1 MKEVGG
7 TLRETVIYRT
17 YLSSESVHEEEMSI
31 SNLIR
36 LSFDGERNIT
46 LPAGAYIKHG
56 GVKYRLLSAYQPK
69 AGNNRSYKYT
79 PEFQHPVMLLS
90 RIPYFHLDCDTSGG
104 NQGHEPPTPADVWRT
119 ATKESEWS
127 FSGYAKTLVNDVV
140 TYMNLYLGMIDST
153 LASELGAGWDYVCDS
168 FGQKVVEI
176 SVQASDIISVVSQAA
191 EQCGCEFH
199 FDAVQKML
207 FFGDVANQMTETPF
221 VLKSGYNVSHAS
233 VTSNSEEYYNRYVVR
248 GGTTNLSQPTYA
260 GGNARVT
267 KRLTLEGMY
276 YPGTGIEM
284 YPDSILDLRGNENVP
299 EYIRSDANEPALTG
313 QITMDDLYPHL
324 KVYIYNPRER
334 RCHKLDEDGN
344 ELTDQIYS
352 KWYIRLAYK
361 TTEAEYDEN
370 ENPLFIA
377 HETFGGT
384 TYYWYPYVI
393 TDKMRIQDTDL
404 QISFLPNYDTEN
416 YSSPLVGRTFVIV
429 PFYENTQEN
438 EHNVDHIPFNVYAG
452 EYRIDFEEDNGLIIP
467 TGEEGGLYPQGASTP
482 SHENNIVSVI
492 GVAVTEELKTEAK
505 YELLQAAIEY
515 VGHQRKD
522 RKTYSFDS
530 YIRHFRHYRQNPN
543 FRLYVGQKVIYDDGG
558 DLIGGTSMRLETK
571 IRKLVTRLT
580 DPDNIKIE
588 VGNERIVGRRESY
601 EKKVETLITY
611 IGGANGGNMTDADFL
626 KLLNTFGRRM
636 FLSKEHD
643 DTAKGI
649 ITFLRGICFGAAQ
662 HWKIDGDGN
671 AILNSINAQEAIF
684 KKLTAQEAHFFTL
697 IIDEIKSVGGQLIIT
712 PANCRIDYV
721 ESMQG
726 GDYKCFFKSSDG
738 SRHINN
744 QWCVGMQAI
753 HMEFNVTAN
762 GTRNYWRVVKEV
774 STDAEEVSFY
784 DEDGNEQSMT
794 CHWIVLCDYKH
805 TREIDGTNI
814 GDSAPQAG
822 DDLSQLGFNEAWYKA
837 NIGNTLPVD
846 VKDLENAIIISAYN
860 IPFIDFDD
868 FMNTSPI
875 KAPLYV
881 SYREINSF
889 DVGEANRVAVI
900 AGNGNLFKGVVR
912 VEQGSTLADGRDV
925 NNLGVQE
932 GNLLRNSGFTGDYDS
947 IEVYGNMDM
956 SAETEVYS
964 EPLKYWLATDANGR
978 ANANAVEVIEES
990 NAVSGYAA
998 TISGNLSQDIDVYP
1012 NTWYMLMFKAYIS
1025 DNTSGTLSINLGG
1038 ESKSVTV
1045 TNSAQRFALPILTG
1059 NTVED
1064 TDKKLVL
1071 SGTGITVYDL
1081 MLVQGNIPTEYK
1093 PSEKDND
1100 KTLAELLNF
1109 EYLKKAIY
1117 EANTEILGGL
1127 ILSAMVW
1134 VGKYV
1139 NGKQENTGGMSGLY
1153 TDGNSPFLWGGG
1165 TFEQAIETIMYY
1177 AGRRPEHY
1185 YDEEPE
1191 GHVNFAVTHGGT
1203 AILNDI
1209 ILRGYINAIGGIFK
1223 NVRSANG
1230 KWSLDED
1237 GFMRCVNAWI
1247 SGSIYTPYFIIN
1259 NENIEDNSTIRQIT
1273 IRWGITEITRDVRV
1287 LNLEKTGFNLQIDY
1301 QSNESMPLFI
1311 MLPEDDGLIGAEV
1324 NVFQN
1329 SIHRC
1334 ALVHISKV
1342 SMDDNRNYEYFNPI
1356 LLKGQKIKLKC
1367 FKDGDTNRWF
1377 PEAYTDALRFRTPLE
1392 IAYVEVEVIKVNDE
1406 WILREIVGRYHSET
1420 RFQYVRDNV
1429 GKYIVTLPSDWRS
1442 VGVIGCDIVPH
1453 SYVMMEYNRGAYA
1466 SVIDKDP
1473 VNSSFTIQVADDDSV
1488 NDGNFGFTI
1497 YLNRDE
1503 ESIDINPILNN
1514 E

>member
-313 QITMDDLYPHL
+313 QITMDDVYPHL

-334 RCHKLDEDGN
+334 RCYKLDEDGN

-361 TTEAEYDEN
+361 TTEAEYDDE
-370 ENPLFIA
+370 EQPLFIA
-377 HETFGGT
+377 QETVGET
-384 TYYWYPYVI
+384 TYYWYPYII

-404 QISFLPNYDTEN
+404 QISFLPNYDTEK

-429 PFYENTQEN
+429 PFYKDTQEN
-438 EHNVDHIPFNVYAG
+438 EHNVDHIPFDVYAG
-452 EYRIDFEEDNGLIIP
+452 EYRIDFEEDNGLVIP
-467 TGEEGGLYPQGASTP
+467 TGEKGGLYPQGASTP

-492 GVAVTEELKTEAK
+492 GVVVTEELKTEAK

-515 VGHQRKD
+515 VGQQRKD

-530 YIRHFRHYRQNPN
+530 YVRHFRHYRQNPN

-588 VGNERIVGRRESY
+588 VGNERIVGKRESY

-649 ITFLRGICFGAAQ
+649 ITFLRGICFGASQ
-662 HWKIDGDGN
+662 DWKITGDGD
-671 AILNSINAQEAIF
+671 ATLHDINAQNAIF
-684 KKLTAQEAHFFTL
+684 NTLTAQNAHFFNL

-712 PANCRIDYV
+712 PANCRIDKVV
-721 ESMQG
+721 EIG
-726 GDYKCFFKSSDG
+726 NDGWKCYFKKSDG
-738 SRHINN
+738 NKTINN
-744 QWCVGMQAI
+744 QWIPGMQAI
-753 HMEFNVTAN
+753 HQEFNVADN
-762 GTRNYWRVVKEV
+762 GTRNYWRVV
-774 STDAEEVSFY
+774 TAIGEEKNVKVEENAFDCHY
-784 DEDGNEQSMT
+784 IILGNKQGEYKNDQS
-794 CHWIVLCDYKH
+794 L
-805 TREIDGTNI
+805 
-814 GDSAPQAG
+814 GDKFVAAPQAG
-822 DDLSQLGFNEAWYKA
+822 DDLSQLGFNEAWCLA
-837 NIGNTLPVD
+837 QPNGTLPSD
-846 VKDLENAIIISAYN
+846 YKQLENAIILSAYN
-860 IPFIDFDD
+860 IPFIYTGPYKEDA
-868 FMNTSPI
+868 NGI
-875 KAPLYV
+875 QAPLYAAF
-881 SYREINSF
+881 SGINEF
-889 DVGEANRVAVI
+889 KVTEDNLLVGI
-900 AGNGNLFKGVVR
+900 AGNGHTFKGR
-912 VEQGSTLADGRDV
+912 VIIEQGSTLADGRDV

-932 GNLLRNSGFTGDYDS
+932 GNLLRNSGFTGDYES
-947 IEVYGNMDM
+947 IEVDGNMDM
-956 SAETEVYS
+956 SADTEVYS
-964 EPLKYWLATDANGR
+964 EPLKYWLVTDANGR
-978 ANANAVEVIEES
+978 ASTSAVEVIEES
-990 NAVSGYAA
+990 NAVSGFAA
-998 TISGNLSQDIDVYP
+998 TISGNLSQEIDVYP

-1025 DNTSGTLSINLGG
+1025 GNTSGRLTINLGG
-1038 ESKSVTV
+1038 ESKTSDITK
-1045 TNSAQRFALPILTG
+1045 TTQRFALPILTG

-1071 SGTGITVYDL
+1071 SGEGITVYDL

-1100 KTLAELLNF
+1100 KTLAELLNL
-1109 EYLKKAIY
+1109 EYLRKAIY
-1117 EANTEILGGL
+1117 EANTEIIGGL
-1127 ILSAMVW
+1127 IMSQLIK
-1134 VGKYV
+1134 VGNYV
-1139 NGKQENTGGMSGLY
+1139 NGKQQNTGGMSGLY

-1191 GHVNFAVTHGGT
+1191 GHVNFAVTHGGR
-1203 AILNDI
+1203 AILNDMI
-1209 ILRGYINAIGGIFK
+1209 VRGWVYAIGGVFK

-1237 GFMRCVNAWI
+1237 GYMRCVNAWI
-1247 SGSIYTPYFIIN
+1247 SGSIYTPYTIIN
-1259 NENIEDNSTIRQIT
+1259 NNNIEDNSTIRQIT

-1342 SMDDNRNYEYFNPI
+1342 SMDDNRYYEYFNPI

-1406 WILREIVGRYHSET
+1406 WILREIVGRYHSEA

-1442 VGVIGCDIVPH
+1442 VGVIGCYIVPH

>member
-1 MKEVGG
+1 MMEGRINIYQMKEVGG
-7 TLRETVIYRT
+7 TLKETVVYRT

-90 RIPYFHLDCDTSGG
+90 RIPYFHLDGDTSGG

-127 FSGYAKTLVNDVV
+127 FSGYAATLVNDVV
-140 TYMNLYLGMIDST
+140 TYMNLYLGMIDGT
-153 LASELGAGWDYVCDS
+153 LASELGAGWEYVCDS

-313 QITMDDLYPHL
+313 QITMDDVYPHL

-334 RCHKLDEDGN
+334 RCYKLDEDGN
-344 ELTDQIYS
+344 ELIDQIYS

-377 HETFGGT
+377 QETVGET
-384 TYYWYPYVI
+384 TYYWYPYII

-404 QISFLPNYDTEN
+404 QISFLPNYDTEK

-438 EHNVDHIPFNVYAG
+438 EHNVDHIPFDVSAG

-492 GVAVTEELKTEAK
+492 GVVVTEELKTEAK
-505 YELLQAAIEY
+505 YELLQAAIEF

-530 YIRHFRHYRQNPN
+530 YVRHFRHYRQNPN

-611 IGGANGGNMTDADFL
+611 IGGANGGNMNDADFL

-649 ITFLRGICFGAAQ
+649 ITFLRGIAFGAAQ
-662 HWKIDGDGN
+662 HWKIDGDGK
-671 AILNSINAQEAIF
+671 AILNDINAQKAIF
-684 KKLTAQEAHFFTL
+684 DTLIAQNAHFFNL
-697 IIDEIKSVGGQLIIT
+697 VIDEIKSVGGQVLIT
-712 PANCRIDYV
+712 DANCRIDLV
-721 ESMQG
+721 EKVG
-726 GDYKCFFKSSDG
+726 NEFYCYFKATDET
-738 SRHINN
+738 RETIN
-744 QWCVGMQAI
+744 QWAVDDMAI
-753 HMEFNVTAN
+753 HYEFNVSEN
-762 GTRNYWRVVKEV
+762 GTRNYWRLVTRTSNEIQGEEKTIEKVINGETVK
-774 STDAEEVSFY
+774 
-784 DEDGNEQSMT
+784 
-794 CHWIVLCDYKH
+794 CHYIVLSDVEGNYK
-805 TREIDGTNI
+805 DG
-814 GDSAPQAG
+814 SAAPKAG
-822 DDLSQLGFNEAWYKA
+822 DDVSQLGNK
-837 NIGNTLPVD
+837 TKVD
-846 VKDLENAIIISAYN
+846 RQNAIILSAYN
-860 IPFIDFDD
+860 IPFIYTGSYEGDAEG
-868 FMNTSPI
+868 I
-875 KAPLYV
+875 KAPLYASFYNIDDFV
-881 SYREINSF
+881 IREENLM
-889 DVGEANRVAVI
+889 VGI
-900 AGNGNLFKGVVR
+900 ARNGHVFKGRVVIK
-912 VEQGSTLADGRDV
+912 EGSTLADGRDV

-932 GNLLRNSGFTGDYDS
+932 GNLLRNSGFTGDYES
-947 IEVYGNMDM
+947 IEVDGNMDM
-956 SAETEVYS
+956 SEDTEVYS

-978 ANANAVEVIEES
+978 ASTSAVEVIEES
-990 NAVSGYAA
+990 NAVSGFAA
-998 TISGNLSQDIDVYP
+998 VINGNLSQDVDVYP
-1012 NTWYMLMFKAYIS
+1012 DTWYMLMFKAYVAN
-1025 DNTSGTLSINLGG
+1025 NTNGTLTISFGG
-1038 ESKSVTV
+1038 VVNPVNVTY
-1045 TNSAQRFALPILTG
+1045 TTQRFALPIHTG
-1059 NTVED
+1059 DSVAEA
-1064 TDKKLVL
+1064 DKKLVL
-1071 SGTGITVYDL
+1071 SGTEITVYDL

-1100 KTLAELLNF
+1100 KTLAELLNI

-1139 NGKQENTGGMSGLY
+1139 NGKQQNTGGMSGLY
-1153 TDGNSPFLWGGG
+1153 TDSNSPFLWGGG

-1177 AGRRPEHY
+1177 ASRRPEHY

-1237 GFMRCVNAWI
+1237 GYMRCVNAWI
-1247 SGSIYTPYFIIN
+1247 SGSIYTPYTIID
-1259 NENIEDNSTIRQIT
+1259 NEHIDEYTTEKEVLINYRNGVSHRMIVNI
-1273 IRWGITEITRDVRV
+1273 V
-1287 LNLEKTGFNLQIDY
+1287 NLEKSGLNIQIDDRKAGG
-1301 QSNESMPLFI
+1301 SPLYV
-1311 MLPEDDGLIGAEV
+1311 MLPEAEDYNGAEV
-1324 NVFQN
+1324 NVFAN
-1329 SIHRC
+1329 EMC
-1334 ALVHISKV
+1334 VLVGV
-1342 SMDDNRNYEYFNPI
+1342 SVVNVTTLDTYRLTNPV
-1356 LLKGQKIKLKC
+1356 LYKGQKIKLKC
-1367 FKDGDTNRWF
+1367 FKDHETYRWITDTF
-1377 PEAYTDALRFRTPLE
+1377 SDSLRFRVPIQ
-1392 IAYVEVEVIKVNDE
+1392 IAYVEVVVGELNDTWYFNE
-1406 WILREIVGRYHSET
+1406 MLRSYRSTDTDGFRYARQRKGE
-1420 RFQYVRDNV
+1420 
-1429 GKYIVTLPSDWRS
+1429 YIITLPSDWTGIDVR
-1442 VGVIGCDIVPH
+1442 DLFIVPH
-1453 SYVMMEYNRGAYA
+1453 SAYMYEYNRGAYV
-1466 SVIDKDP
+1466 SV
-1473 VNSSFTIQVADDDSV
+1473 VERSSSNRTFTIQIADDSSL
-1488 NDGNFGFTI
+1488 NDGDFSFSI
-1497 YLNRDE
+1497 YIDRDE
-1503 ESIDINPILNN
+1503 DAYDILQNN
-1514 E
+1514 TN

>member
-7 TLRETVIYRT
+7 TLKETVVYRT

-90 RIPYFHLDCDTSGG
+90 RIPYFHLDGDTSGG

-153 LASELGAGWDYVCDS
+153 LASELGAGWDYICDS

-199 FDAVQKML
+199 FDAVQKIL

-267 KRLTLEGMY
+267 KRLTLPDSY
-276 YPGTGIEM
+276 I
-284 YPDSILDLRGNENVP
+284 DSILDLRGNENVP

-313 QITMDDLYPHL
+313 QITMDDVYPHL

-334 RCHKLDEDGN
+334 RCYKLDEDGN

-377 HETFGGT
+377 QETVEET
-384 TYYWYPYVI
+384 TYYWYPYII
-393 TDKMRIQDTDL
+393 TDEKRIQDTDL

-429 PFYENTQEN
+429 PFYEDTQEN

-452 EYRIDFEEDNGLIIP
+452 EYRIDFEEEDGLVIP
-467 TGEEGGLYPQGASTP
+467 TGEEGGLFPQGASTP

-492 GVAVTEELKTEAK
+492 GVVVTEDLKTEAK
-505 YELLQAAIEY
+505 FELLQAAIEY
-515 VGHQRKD
+515 ISHQRKD

-530 YIRHFRHYRQNPN
+530 YVRHFRHYRQNPN

-671 AILNSINAQEAIF
+671 AILNDINAQKAIF
-684 KKLTAQEAHFFTL
+684 DTLIAQNAHFFNL
-697 IIDEIKSVGGQLIIT
+697 VIDEIKSVGGQVLIT
-712 PANCRIDYV
+712 DANCRIDLV
-721 ESMQG
+721 EKVG
-726 GDYKCFFKSSDG
+726 NEFYCYFKATDET
-738 SRHINN
+738 RETIN
-744 QWCVGMQAI
+744 QWAVDDMAI
-753 HMEFNVTAN
+753 HYEFNVSEN
-762 GTRNYWRVVKEV
+762 GTRNYWRLVTRTSNEIQGEEKTIEKVINGETVK
-774 STDAEEVSFY
+774 
-784 DEDGNEQSMT
+784 
-794 CHWIVLCDYKH
+794 CHYIVLSDVEGNYK
-805 TREIDGTNI
+805 DG
-814 GDSAPQAG
+814 SAAPKAG
-822 DDLSQLGFNEAWYKA
+822 DDVSQLGNK
-837 NIGNTLPVD
+837 TKVD
-846 VKDLENAIIISAYN
+846 RQNAIILSAYN
-860 IPFIDFDD
+860 IPFIYTGSYEGDAEG
-868 FMNTSPI
+868 I
-875 KAPLYV
+875 KAPLYASFYNIDDFV
-881 SYREINSF
+881 IREENLM
-889 DVGEANRVAVI
+889 VGI
-900 AGNGNLFKGVVR
+900 ARNGHVFKGRVVIK
-912 VEQGSTLADGRDV
+912 EGSTLADGRDV

-932 GNLLRNSGFTGDYDS
+932 GNLLRNSGFTGDYES
-947 IEVYGNMDM
+947 IEVDGDMNM
-956 SAETEVYS
+956 SADTEVYS
-964 EPLKYWLATDANGR
+964 DPLKYWTAT
-978 ANANAVEVIEES
+978 NAFGKVDTNAVEVVEAS
-990 NAVSGYAA
+990 NAVSGFAA
-998 TISGNLSQDIDVYP
+998 VINGNLSQDIDVYP
-1012 NTWYMLMFKAYIS
+1012 DTWYMLMFKAYKS

-1045 TNSAQRFALPILTG
+1045 TYSAQRFALPILTG
-1059 NTVED
+1059 NTVDEAY
-1064 TDKKLVL
+1064 KKLVL
-1071 SGTGITVYDL
+1071 SGEGITVYDL
-1081 MLVQGNIPTEYK
+1081 MLVEGNIPTEYK

-1100 KTLAELLNF
+1100 KTLAELLNL
-1109 EYLKKAIY
+1109 EYLRKAIY

-1139 NGKQENTGGMSGLY
+1139 NGKQQNTGGMSGLY
-1153 TDGNSPFLWGGG
+1153 TDGNSPYLWGGG

-1177 AGRRPEHY
+1177 ASRRPEHY

-1191 GHVNFAVTHGGT
+1191 GHVNFAVTHGGR
-1203 AILNDI
+1203 AILNDMI
-1209 ILRGYINAIGGIFK
+1209 VRGWVYAIGGMFK

-1237 GFMRCVNAWI
+1237 GYMRCVNAWI
-1247 SGSIYTPYFIIN
+1247 SGSIYTPYTIIN
-1259 NENIEDNSTIRQIT
+1259 NDNIEDNSTIRQIT

-1406 WILREIVGRYHSET
+1406 WILREIVGRYHSEA

-1473 VNSSFTIQVADDDSV
+1473 VNSSFTVQVADDDSV